1 MTRLST
7 DTNARQA
14 QLWVTSFWMSYTHTC
29 YVTIR
34 IELKWDTITD
44 CPPRLAVRSHQ
55 LLVSSQDRT
64 STGRIFILQIYLC
77 AYDVAFPASCPLN
90 VPRARQRWDRTL
102 GACHHPL
109 VLIAVRPSCVLS
121 ICPRIW
127 PASKVAQHELKEN
140 GPERCL
146 TLAQDE
152 NLIGPCACNRG
163 CMTTARLR
171 CALTS
176 LLAEKAR
183 HGEKGQ
189 RFSQSRYRQSSPE
202 PFAAESPN
210 G

>member
-1 MTRLST
+1 
-7 DTNARQA
+7 
-14 QLWVTSFWMSYTHTC
+14 MSYTHTC

-34 IELKWDTITD
+34 IERKWDTITD
-44 CPPRLAVRSHQ
+44 CPPRLAARSHQ
-55 LLVSSQDRT
+55 LQGSSQDRGIQWA
-64 STGRIFILQIYLC
+64 SLRPPNISLRLRRGFLSFAPSERASSPPALGSDTGSMPS
-77 AYDVAFPASCPLN
+77 PA
-90 VPRARQRWDRTL
+90 
-102 GACHHPL
+102 
-109 VLIAVRPSCVLS
+109 VLIAVRPTCALS

-163 CMTTARLR
+163 CMTARLR

-183 HGEKGQ
+183 YGE
-189 RFSQSRYRQSSPE
+189 
-202 PFAAESPN
+202 
-210 G
+210 

>member
-1 MTRLST
+1 MGNVFL
-7 DTNARQA
+7 
-14 QLWVTSFWMSYTHTC
+14 MSYTHTC

-34 IELKWDTITD
+34 LEKPWVTITD
-44 CPPRLAVRSHQ
+44 CTPRLAARSHQ
-55 LLVSSQDRT
+55 LRFSTQDRY
-64 STGRIFILQIYLC
+64 STGRTFIFQIYLC
-77 AYDVAFPASCPLN
+77 GYDVAFPASLPVN
-90 VPRARQRWDRTL
+90 VPRAQQHWDRTL

-146 TLAQDE
+146 TLTQDE

-163 CMTTARLR
+163 CMTARLR

-176 LLAEKAR
+176 LLAEKAG
-183 HGEKGQ
+183 HGE
-189 RFSQSRYRQSSPE
+189 
-202 PFAAESPN
+202 
-210 G
+210 